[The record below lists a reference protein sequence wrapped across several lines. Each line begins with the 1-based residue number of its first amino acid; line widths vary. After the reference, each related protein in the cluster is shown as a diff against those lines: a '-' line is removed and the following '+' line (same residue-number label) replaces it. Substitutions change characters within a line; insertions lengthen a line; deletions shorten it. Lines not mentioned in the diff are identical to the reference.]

1 LDQDK
6 PILSKDPNI
15 YFRECGS
22 GPPLLLIHGLLAT
35 GVMFEPV
42 EDALARHHRL
52 IIPDLRGSGN
62 SRHLPPPF
70 SAKRQAEDLARILDR
85 LEIRSVDVLGYSHGG
100 AIAQQL
106 ALDYPERVNRLAL
119 ACTYAHNMVT
129 MRERTEARLVPFLIR
144 LLGMRRLAAHVVAL
158 GMRQI
163 PPERAKGI
171 IDMIGDQN
179 RDLMISTW
187 NEAMAFDSRSRLK
200 EINCPTLIVAGAN
213 DNAVPMHHPTMLHE
227 GIKGSQ
233 LVVIEQADHAMIWTY
248 PERLIQA
255 VEAFLL

>member
-6 PILSKDPNI
+6 PNLSEDPNI

-22 GPPLLLIHGLLAT
+22 GPPLLLIHGRLAT

-42 EDALARHHRL
+42 ADALAQHRRL
-52 IIPDLRGSGN
+52 IVPDLRGSGQ

-70 SAKRQAEDLARILDR
+70 SAKQQAQDLARLLDR

-100 AIAQQL
+100 AIAQQF
-106 ALDYPERVNRLAL
+106 ALDYPARVSRLVL

-129 MRERTEARLVPFLIR
+129 MRERAEARVAPLLIR
-144 LLGMRRLAAHVVAL
+144 LLGMRRLATHVLAL
-158 GMRQI
+158 GMRQM

-171 IDMIGDQN
+171 VDMIANQD
-179 RDLMISTW
+179 RDVMISTW
-187 NEAMAFDSRSRLK
+187 KEAMAFDSRPRLK
-200 EINCPTLIVAGAN
+200 EINCPTLIIAGAN
-213 DNAVPMHHPTMLHE
+213 DNAVPMHHPAMLHE

-248 PERLIQA
+248 PERLVQA
-255 VEAFLL
+255 VDAFLV